1 MSSETIACPRLTI
14 CGGHENASFGYRAV
28 GIEVTPAAAL
38 QNPLPHPPPLPFP
51 ASHRA
56 WRGRCAVQD
65 TRCLRGDAFGS
76 RASSLLHTVLTVT
89 MRHSWNCAMVGGSS
103 SSALLPSASPLTGAR
118 FASWPEGSPCHILAG
133 IPLPPNK
140 SLTPLIP
147 FWYLHLGGPELIHIT
162 LSKELKYPRNAPP
175 DPAEQPMHLEEK
187 KKRHQIVQFAFE

>member
-118 FASWPEGSPCHILAG
+118 FASWPEGSPCHILTG

-140 SLTPLIP
+140 SLTPLRDLVPSSWRTRADTHHIVKRVKIP
-147 FWYLHLGGPELIHIT
+147 QKCTPRPCRTAYAFGRE
-162 LSKELKYPRNAPP
+162 KEETP
-175 DPAEQPMHLEEK
+175 DCTVC
-187 KKRHQIVQFAFE
+187 I